1 MMLVVLA
8 AAGAAPKSAGLPQFN
23 PEFFSSQ
30 LFWLTVV
37 FVALYFFL
45 SGVALPRI
53 GETIEAREHRIK
65 ADLDDAE
72 RLKGATEKALADYE
86 KALADA
92 KARAGSIAKDARDKS
107 TAEVDRERAAIDAEM
122 ARKVADAERRVADG
136 KARAL
141 SNVNAIAGDIAA
153 DIVAKLGGGVVVKD
167 EIAKALAAAKK

>member
-1 MMLVVLA
+1 MLVVLA
-8 AAGAAPKSAGLPQFN
+8 AAGAAPKSSGLPQFN

-45 SGVALPRI
+45 SRVALPRV
-53 GETIEAREHRIK
+53 GETIEAREARIK
-65 ADLDDAE
+65 SDLDAAE
-72 RLKGATEKALADYE
+72 RLKGDTEKALADYE

-92 KARAGSIAKDARDKS
+92 KSRAGAIAKDARDKS

-122 ARKVADAERRVADG
+122 ARKVADAERRVADS
-136 KARAL
+136 KSRAL
-141 SNVNAIAGDIAA
+141 TNVNAIAGDIAV